1 MYILGLSAFGKN
13 PAACL
18 LKEGK
23 LVAFAEEERFLRIKG
38 AHGLFP
44 SGAVKYLLSE
54 AKISLSRVKKVAVG
68 WDCIKYTFKMP
79 LFFAKSWLRYGLINR
94 STGTP
99 AVLNEL
105 LRYNPKYFEHN
116 LKLNLANICATN
128 KIPPVEFVPH
138 HLAHAASTFYASGFS
153 RAGILVID
161 GSGEERTTSI
171 FKGNDLEIKEVSHI
185 NIPHSLGWFYAATA
199 AYLGFIPYRQEG
211 QVMGLAAYGEPKS
224 YIFEKMKKLIEIE
237 NSGNFKVNPSY
248 TRLGKHSF
256 DEHYSNKMVKL
267 LGQPRFPGQQINQR
281 HKDIAY
287 AAQALL
293 EEAALLL
300 TKKVMEKTNS
310 KNLCLAGGVA
320 LNCKMNGEILLSGL
334 ADEIFIQP
342 ISNDAGSSL
351 GAAMII
357 AKEEG
362 FDSRFTMQHTYW
374 GPSFNQD
381 EVKKA
386 LDQAKVK
393 YSKPKSIEKKAA
405 EAISKGKIVAW
416 FKGRMEAGPRALGAR
431 SILANPKL
439 EKMKDAVNSKV
450 KHRESWRPFCPSVIQ
465 EVAPDYLTNLTKKQ
479 KEARFM
485 IVTYKVKGSKQKE
498 ISAVLHV
505 DGTTR
510 PQTVN
515 KKINPNYYSLL
526 EEVGKR
532 TGIPMVL
539 NTSFNVK
546 GEPIICTPEQA
557 LRCFASTGLDA
568 MAIEDFW
575 IEKK

>member
-1 MYILGLSAFGKN
+1 
-13 PAACL
+13 
-18 LKEGK
+18 
-23 LVAFAEEERFLRIKG
+23 
-38 AHGLFP
+38 
-44 SGAVKYLLSE
+44 
-54 AKISLSRVKKVAVG
+54 
-68 WDCIKYTFKMP
+68 
-79 LFFAKSWLRYGLINR
+79 
-94 STGTP
+94 
-99 AVLNEL
+99 
-105 LRYNPKYFEHN
+105 
-116 LKLNLANICATN
+116 
-128 KIPPVEFVPH
+128 
-138 HLAHAASTFYASGFS
+138 
-153 RAGILVID
+153 
-161 GSGEERTTSI
+161 
-171 FKGNDLEIKEVSHI
+171 
-185 NIPHSLGWFYAATA
+185 
-199 AYLGFIPYRQEG
+199 
-211 QVMGLAAYGEPKS
+211 
-224 YIFEKMKKLIEIE
+224 
-237 NSGNFKVNPSY
+237 
-248 TRLGKHSF
+248 
-256 DEHYSNKMVKL
+256 MVKL

-450 KHRESWRPFCPSVIQ
+450 KHRESWRPFCPSMIQ

-526 EEVGKR
+526 EEVGKK